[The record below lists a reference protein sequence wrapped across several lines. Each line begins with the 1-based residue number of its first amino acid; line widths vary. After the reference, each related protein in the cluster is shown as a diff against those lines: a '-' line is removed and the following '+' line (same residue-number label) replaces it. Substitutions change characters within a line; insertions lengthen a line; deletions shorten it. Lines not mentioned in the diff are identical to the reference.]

1 MPIAIHA
8 HNNTAAAQQVAI
20 RNTAQGNN
28 LANVN
33 IPAQGNVVLYVL
45 QADASADL
53 YLICNANAAQAA
65 QLSVVYQGHS
75 SVVQDSDWAR
85 QWTVDGA
92 VDGVQ
97 LDLA

>member
-8 HNNTAAAQQVAI
+8 RNNTAAAQQVAI

-45 QADASADL
+45 QADANATL
-53 YLICNANAAQAA
+53 YLICNGVTAQTT
-65 QLSVVYQGHS
+65 QLNVVYHGFS
-75 SVVQDSDWAR
+75 SVEQDSDWPR
-85 QWTVDGA
+85 QWTVEGA
-92 VDGVQ
+92 ADGVQ

>member
-8 HNNTAAAQQVAI
+8 RNNTAAAQQVAI

-65 QLSVVYQGHS
+65 QLSVVS

>member
-8 HNNTAAAQQVAI
+8 RNNTAAAQQVAI

-45 QADASADL
+45 QADANATL
-53 YLICNANAAQAA
+53 YLICNGVTAQTT
-65 QLSVVYQGHS
+65 QLNVVYHGFS
-75 SVVQDSDWAR
+75 SVEQDGDWPR
-85 QWTVDGA
+85 QWTVEGA
-92 VDGVQ
+92 ADGVQ